1 MTSVDDNT
9 LAHAEALR
17 AHVLDVV
24 VWTTNSRIAQRLQGL
39 VGVILRDPGQ
49 ESRQRY
55 NEIA

>member
-1 MTSVDDNT
+1 MTSVDGNT

-24 VWTTNSRIAQRLQGL
+24 VWVTKSQIGQRLHGIVGL
-39 VGVILRDPGQ
+39 IFRDPEW
-49 ESRQRY
+49 ESSQQY